1 MTKEVLFDAWNKEY
15 KKPFGAVYAGRR
27 IELKFPVLKTLKA
40 DKVVLVLR
48 RHDVSVQKVLKK
60 TEREGD
66 YDVFR
71 GSFTVKTA
79 GITYYR
85 FEIYSGETVYFCGRN
100 ADGGAII
107 GDWLPEWQLTVYE
120 KGFHTPDWLKGGLI
134 YHVFVDRFC
143 HAGEWKQPEVGV
155 LKRWDEDVTVVDPD
169 GVYRANDFFGGNLKG
184 ITAMLPYLSEMFVT
198 ALYLSPVF
206 ASMSNHRY
214 DTADY
219 MKIDDL
225 LGTEEDFE
233 ELIAKAS
240 EYGIGIILDGV
251 FNHTGADS
259 VYFNKFHRFPSL
271 GAYESKQSPY
281 YPWYTFTKFPD
292 EYACWWGVTVVPTVN
307 RGAIGFQNLIAGENG
322 VIEKWTK
329 MGVKGWRLDVVDEL
343 STEFVEKI
351 RERIKTVDPE
361 AVVIGEVWED
371 ASTKVSYGEERQY
384 LFGKELDGVM
394 NYPFKE
400 AIFEYLR
407 EKDAEKFR
415 RQVMTIIEN
424 YPKEVLDVSMSLIGT
439 HDTVRALNTAG
450 ETYGEEFTKAEKL
463 NFVMSK
469 GQYENAR
476 KMLQLASAIQY
487 FLPGVPSLYYG
498 DEIGMQG
505 FDDPINRR
513 PFSSVWDM
521 RLLMHYKLLGGI
533 RANHRN
539 AMKSDAEIFAEKGIV
554 IIKRG
559 VLKLAVN
566 PTMHD
571 AALPITVYDLLTKQ
585 YTSLVPSK
593 TAIIWEE

>member
-85 FEIYSGETVYFCGRN
+85 FEIHSGETVYFCGRN

-169 GVYRANDFFGGNLKG
+169 GVYRADDFFGGNLKG
-184 ITAMLPYLSEMFVT
+184 ITAMLPYLSEMFIT

-206 ASMSNHRY
+206 KSMSNHRY

-233 ELIAKAS
+233 ELISKAS

-271 GAYESKQSPY
+271 GAYESKESPY
-281 YPWYTFTKFPD
+281 YPWYTFTEFPD

-322 VIEKWTK
+322 VLEKWTK
-329 MGVKGWRLDVVDEL
+329 KGVKGWRLDVVDEL

-351 RERIKTVDPE
+351 RDRIKTVDPE

-533 RANHRN
+533 RANHQN

-571 AALPITVYDLLTKQ
+571 AALPKTVLDLLTKQ